1 MLSKVLKFSRC
12 LIFEVCMNLK
22 TKNPKANYG
31 GIAQLGEHLLCKQG
45 VIGSIPIISTK
56 GEWTRT
62 KRRPWACERDMGLQL
77 SWLERPPDKREV
89 DGSSPFKPTIFE
101 VILRQLRLRVP
112 LYALHLLPCLTTKTI
127 LL

>member
-1 MLSKVLKFSRC
+1 
-12 LIFEVCMNLK
+12 MNLK

-62 KRRPWACERDMGLQL
+62 KRRPWACERYGLIAQL
-77 SWLERPPDKREV
+77 VRAS
-89 DGSSPFKPTIFE
+89 
-101 VILRQLRLRVP
+101 
-112 LYALHLLPCLTTKTI
+112 A
-127 LL
+127 